1 MSTPFL
7 GQLMAVAFNYP
18 PKGWAFTNGQVLSIA
33 QNQALFSLLGT
44 TYGGNGQTTF
54 SLPNLQSRVTVSSGQ
69 GPGISNYTLG
79 QTGGEENHTLAKN
92 EMPQHVHT
100 FSATSTAGSLGP
112 PAGNVFSNSPMYL
125 KGNGDS
131 QPINGFIGSTGG
143 SQPHSNQQPY
153 LVINWCI
160 ALQGIFPS
168 RN

>member
-1 MSTPFL
+1 MSTPFI
-7 GQLMAVAFNYP
+7 GQLMAVAFNFA
-18 PKGWAFTNGQVLSIA
+18 PKSWAFTNGQVMSIA

-69 GPGISNYTLG
+69 GPGLSTYTLG
-79 QTGGEENHTLAKN
+79 QTGGEENHTLLSS
-92 EMPQHVHT
+92 EIPTHTHVM
-100 FSATSTAGSLGP
+100 SATAAAGSLGA
-112 PAGNVFSNSPMYL
+112 PAGNVFANSPMYV

-131 QPINGFIGSTGG
+131 QPIAGFTGSAGG
-143 SQPHSNQQPY
+143 NQPHANIQPY